1 MFTLVNAILI
11 SSSYMKNLRQRKKW
25 FTMIELLF
33 VIMLVST
40 TFMGIISAVI
50 STTSYLTATRQKV
63 TALNLAKEWVEVMYN
78 IRDTNWRRRDSK
90 KDLTRLKYDPLS
102 IGENN
107 AWVLDDWVPK
117 DEWMYPGRWII
128 KVQTWAWNNKYFS
141 LEKVDNTENLLAEE
155 TEMQR
160 DIWKLQ
166 DRIMNEWF
174 LKEDYKLH
182 FLNGRRYNHHDLDSF
197 TWEDVAVWEYRRYIA
212 IDWLYEKWTSN
223 NVKLDCK
230 HACWDEACQPNQT
243 PTTCWE
249 ASAKELRFCSIVIY
263 TRPKFWAVQ
272 ICSIMTNF
280 EK

>member
-11 SSSYMKNLRQRKKW
+11 SNSYMKNLRQIKKW

-50 STTSYLTATRQKV
+50 STTSYLTAIRQKV

-90 KDLTRLKYDPLS
+90 KDLTRLKNDPLT
-102 IGENN
+102 IGNN
-107 AWVLDDWVPK
+107 DAWVPDDWVPK
-117 DEWMYPGRWII
+117 DEWMHPGRRII
-128 KVQTWAWNNKYFS
+128 KVQTWADNNKDFS
-141 LEKVDNTENLLAEE
+141 LEKVDSEENLLEEE

-160 DIWKLQ
+160 DVWKLQ
-166 DRIMNEWF
+166 DRIVNEWF
-174 LKEDYKLH
+174 LNEDYKLH
-182 FLNGRRYNHHDLDSF
+182 FLNWRRYNHHDLDSF
-197 TWEDVAVWEYRRYIA
+197 AWEDVAVWEYRRYIA
-212 IDWLYEKWTSN
+212 IDWLYKKGTNNNEKINCTKAWD
-223 NVKLDCK
+223 L
-230 HACWDEACQPNQT
+230 AGECWDS
-243 PTTCWE
+243 
-249 ASAKELRFCSIVIY
+249 SAKELRFCSIVIY
-263 TRPKFWAVQ
+263 TKPKFWAVQ